1 MIGIPASASGVVLGI
16 LLASIYGAAFH
27 LIFGGP
33 IRRIVLYLFAA
44 WLGFFIGQFV
54 GDFLNLEL
62 LKIGKIHLV
71 SASVGSWIVLFLTSW
86 LVGQETARN

>member
-1 MIGIPASASGVVLGI
+1 MIGIPGSASGVVLGV

-27 LIFGGP
+27 LLFGGP
-33 IRRIVLYLFAA
+33 IKRIVLYLFAA

-71 SASVGSWIVLFLTSW
+71 SASVGAWVALFLTSW